1 VLATGPMAAHQALLF
16 RQLSDDVTVFQ
27 HLGPGLEAEAAEQL
41 DALGV
46 RVLEGPV
53 ARLAVEDDRLAGV
66 VLADGRSVPVDAI
79 VVAPRLVSRSD
90 LWSQLGGT
98 LTENPMGAFIE
109 SGLGG
114 RTAVPGVFVAGNAG
128 DVSAMVGASAAQ
140 GVFAG
145 AALNADLVAEE
156 AQAAVR
162 ARAAL
167 V

>member
-1 VLATGPMAAHQALLF
+1 MPVVP
-16 RQLSDDVTVFQ
+16 
-27 HLGPGLEAEAAEQL
+27 
-41 DALGV
+41 
-46 RVLEGPV
+46 GPV
-53 ARLAVEDDRLAGV
+53 ARLDVEGDRLAAV
-66 VLADGRSVPVDAI
+66 VLADGRSFPMDA
-79 VVAPRLVSRSD
+79 VTVAPRFVSRSD

-98 LTENPMGAFIE
+98 LTENPMGTFIA

-114 RTAVPGVFVAGNAG
+114 RTDLPGVFVAGNAG
-128 DVSAMVGASAAQ
+128 DLSAMVGASAAQ

-145 AALNADLVAEE
+145 AALNMDLIAED